1 MEKDKETV
9 LDKIVPNSFQRIVA
23 VAGGTVV
30 ILGAVVVLLKLGKV
44 MVKDV
49 KDMGL

>member
-1 MEKDKETV
+1 MEQSNETM

-23 VAGGTVV
+23 VAGGTLV
-30 ILGAVVVLLKLGKV
+30 ILGATVVLLKLGKI
-44 MVKDV
+44 MIKDV